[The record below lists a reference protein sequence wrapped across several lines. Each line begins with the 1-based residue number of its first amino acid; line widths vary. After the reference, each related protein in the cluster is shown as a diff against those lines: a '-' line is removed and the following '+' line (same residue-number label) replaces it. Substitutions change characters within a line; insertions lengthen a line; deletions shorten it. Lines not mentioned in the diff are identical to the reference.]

1 MLAGDLKFILI
12 PESTMENLSPQ
23 LCFFEN
29 QSPPPHQHVSFSLYK
44 TEIHRDTHNLPI
56 NAMLVQCLIK
66 NPNSGQ

>member
-23 LCFFEN
+23 LCFVEN
-29 QSPPPHQHVSFSLYK
+29 LPPPQHVLFSLYK

-56 NAMLVQCLIK
+56 NAILVQCLIK
-66 NPNSGQ
+66 NPVSGQ

>member
-12 PESTMENLSPQ
+12 PASTMENLSPQ

-29 QSPPPHQHVSFSLYK
+29 LPHQHMSFSLYK

-56 NAMLVQCLIK
+56 NAILVQCLKK
-66 NPNSGQ
+66 NLNSGQW